1 MIEINVGLLIFLIIC
16 ATPTIFF
23 LVFIFVY
30 FIAGIHDL
38 YFVKYNKS
46 TKSEKDC
53 PYEVEDKNNEK

>member
-38 YFVKYNKS
+38 YFVRYHKPNDA
-46 TKSEKDC
+46 EKNC
-53 PYEVEDKNNEK
+53 PYEKDKEE